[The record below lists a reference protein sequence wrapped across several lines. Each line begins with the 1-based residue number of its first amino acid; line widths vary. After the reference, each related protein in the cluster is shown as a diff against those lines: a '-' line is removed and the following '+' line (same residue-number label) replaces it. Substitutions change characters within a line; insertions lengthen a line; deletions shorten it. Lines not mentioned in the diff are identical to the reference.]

1 MLKQTIEYTDFDDNQ
16 SVETVYFNLT
26 KTELADNI
34 HLKDTLEQIQR
45 DIVDGTKRSL
55 KTSEITQILE
65 LVKTFMK
72 LSYGVRSADGKRFIK
87 TPEQWTE
94 FTQTAIYD
102 AFLFSLFETPNKAL
116 NFMSGI
122 LPQDMRSEA
131 KSAGDAEMLKMATAE
146 KLTAQSENV
155 GPTVVAPT
163 PPVNI
168 PMDVDSQPKKSD
180 VVSSLPARKALE
192 DMTPEEFA
200 QWQAD
205 RAAKQQGE

>member
-16 SVETVYFNLT
+16 SIETVYFNLT

-34 HLKDTLEQIQR
+34 HLKDTLEKIQR

-55 KTSEITQILE
+55 KTSEISQILE

-87 TPEQWTE
+87 TEEQWTE

-102 AFLFSLFETPNKAL
+102 AFLFSLFETPNKAM

-131 KSAGDAEMLKMATAE
+131 QSAGDAEMLKLATAQ
-146 KLTAQSENV
+146 KLTAQSEDV

-163 PPVNI
+163 PTPAPAQEVPN
-168 PMDVDSQPKKSD
+168 

>member
-131 KSAGDAEMLKMATAE
+131 KSAGDAEMLKLATAE
-146 KLTAQSENV
+146 KLTAQSETV
-155 GPTVVAPT
+155 GPTVVPPT
-163 PPVNI
+163 PAPEAPN
-168 PMDVDSQPKKSD
+168 

-192 DMTPEEFA
+192 DMSPEEFA

-205 RAAKQQGE
+205 RAAKQKSE

>member
-34 HLKDTLEQIQR
+34 YLKDTLEKIQR

-131 KSAGDAEMLKMATAE
+131 KSAGDQEMLKMATAE
-146 KLTAQSENV
+146 KFTQKAETV
-155 GPTVVAPT
+155 GPTVVPPT
-163 PPVNI
+163 PAPEEPN
-168 PMDVDSQPKKSD
+168 
-180 VVSSLPARKALE
+180 VVSSLPGRKALE